1 MEEII
6 TRACD
11 KYFDITRAVI
21 GTKIVIPI
29 SGGEKYAIAL
39 LSAGKLDSYALAT
52 QTVPF
57 CAHLE
62 WISNRIKI
70 VMVKRFGND
79 VCSYLF
85 N

>member
-39 LSAGKLDSYALAT
+39 FSAGKLDSYALVS
-52 QTVPF
+52 QTVPS

-62 WISNRIKI
+62 WISNR
-70 VMVKRFGND
+70 VKSLWLNVFGSD